1 MTSIGKLLK
10 PFFQVSQADTNLV
23 KDGGDQAAAV
33 RLETVIAMVTKGC
46 QLTLQYSQP
55 EVIRRLD
62 AVEPELRGFAY
73 EGAGVGLGAIDC
85 VFPWRNRTA
94 SFLAGQGGAYIY
106 AVHIGVGL
114 ALARLR
120 RKPERYLNRLDPI
133 LGWMA
138 IDGYGFH
145 EGFFRHKRYIGHQ
158 TIPKHLSP
166 YAQQIFDQGLGRA
179 IWFLSGG
186 AILNVGATIARFTP
200 ARQPDLWNGIGLACG
215 YTGGVSAHAIVTL
228 QDLAGANQVRLAV
241 GAAIAANARHR
252 AASPA
257 PYAEIACEQLCTI
270 ASIEASKIVDQ
281 AFLDL
286 PQTSSEPLY
295 AIWQQRLLQHFKP
308 LVAA

>member
-1 MTSIGKLLK
+1 MASIGKLLK

-55 EVIRRLD
+55 EAIRRLN

-85 VFPWRNRTA
+85 IFPWQNRTA
-94 SFLAGQGGAYIY
+94 RFLAGQGGAYVY

-145 EGFFRHKRYIGHQ
+145 EGFFRHKRYVGNQIV
-158 TIPKHLSP
+158 PKHLSA

-186 AILNVGATIARFTP
+186 DIRNVGATIGQFSP

-215 YTGGVSAHAIVTL
+215 YTGGVSAHAIEVL
-228 QDLAGANQVRLAV
+228 QSMAGEHRVRLAV

-286 PQTSSEPLY
+286 PQTSPEPLY
-295 AIWQQRLLQHFKP
+295 ARWQQRLLRHFAP
-308 LVAA
+308 LVIA